1 VSGPT
6 DTLSL
11 GVAGDENTVA
21 LYVFSMAARVGS
33 LWGVRWRHVDTALI
47 GRHRSID
54 DTVGV

>member
-1 VSGPT
+1 MV
-6 DTLSL
+6 SL

-21 LYVFSMAARVGS
+21 LYVFSMAAGVGS

-54 DTVGV
+54 DTAGV